1 MMGSLAST
9 ERRFLNFFWF
19 SGEYTIMDC
28 RVSVTGDCQVKAGGM
43 TMEKLPVRFR
53 EVGGIFKADGAGLT
67 SLEGFPERIGGDCIC
82 PNNPLVSL
90 GVTQIFVGG
99 DLYLQ
104 GHQIGDAFWKEF
116 EHAASVD
123 GSIFCSVQNLRG
135 IDEIAG
141 VASKVGEEKFFVQY
155 RDDLPILRCLNGRIG
170 LFGAPKEIY
179 EIIKS
184 IIEGDVSGPFFG
196 KKAMIHAALRLI
208 KSGFPIHAH
217 W

>member
-1 MMGSLAST
+1 MKEPLSSI
-9 ERRFLNFFWF
+9 ERRFLKHFWV
-19 SGEYTIMDC
+19 SGDYAIWSDG

-123 GSIFCSVQNLRG
+123 GSIFCSVPNLAE
-135 IDEIAG
+135 IDRIGE
-141 VASKVGEEKFFVQY
+141 VRSKNNQGKFFAEY
-155 RDDLPILRCLNGRIG
+155 RADIPILRQCNGNIE
-170 LFGAPKEIY
+170 LFNAPSDIVQTMKNY
-179 EIIKS
+179 QNTCWD
-184 IIEGDVSGPFFG
+184 G
-196 KKAMIHAALRLI
+196 MIPAAARLFRM
-208 KSGFPIHAH
+208 GFRKNAGI
-217 W
+217 